1 MKHESMRR
9 LLALNLYGEL
19 EDLERERLARHLEG
33 CDGCRRFEAE
43 LNDGLGAW
51 LAQPAEELPPD
62 WSRRLELVTSSPAAP
77 ARIPRSSPWWTAAAG
92 FAACW
97 LLLSALGWAPRAQDA
112 PRVAREPE
120 LAKFSRATPPPLAQS
135 SAGWG
140 RWLGSL
146 SAREV
151 DK

>member
-19 EDLERERLARHLEG
+19 ENLEREQLARHLEG
-33 CDGCRRFEAE
+33 CDDCRRFEAE
-43 LNDGLGAW
+43 LNDGLGAC
-51 LAQPAEELPPD
+51 LAQAARAEELPAD
-62 WSRRLELVTSSPAAP
+62 WSRRLDLVTSSSAAP
-77 ARIPRSSPWWTAAAG
+77 ARTPRSLPWWTAAAG

-140 RWLGSL
+140 QWLEM
-146 SAREV
+146 RR
-151 DK
+151 